1 MGTGTRLIL
10 GVVNLLLY
18 LRLCASAE
26 HCPGEIMPPELEG
39 PESGSVYISPND
51 VFFMSSVVHSF
62 LSTVQPNPFPKDL
75 FIQLLNSTD
84 ITSKTT
90 ITQVLRYELGFLV
103 CVAIGILYILLMPL
117 IGLCFAC
124 CRCCGNCGGYMYQK
138 QTKSIN
144 CRRRCFYWITFLITI
159 FILAGNVCMFLS
171 NTYTHENMST
181 APGEFNN
188 SLKNLQSYVNTIP
201 KQIDQVL
208 NESFVIVDNVT
219 YNIKEIGPLL
229 GSDIQRG
236 LEGVIIPAL
245 DSAAG
250 MAQIH
255 QNTSLLLYTLNATQ
269 KDLDLLDSNLTRV
282 KNHIN
287 MTLHNPGCKQCAHLQ
302 SDLDRLSLGASI
314 NLSSLSTLQSAV
326 DQANEIDLNA
336 QIQKGKDFLENIPET
351 VTNATTDSVQKVQQD
366 LQTIKRQIS
375 GVTRDI
381 PLDQLNEF
389 SNTLSGVQE
398 DTQKYTPTID
408 MAERIRWIIAI
419 VLCCL
424 ILLVVVCNLLGLVFG
439 PAGLAPRKDP
449 TDRSSTA
456 NCGGLFLM
464 TGVGFSFLFSWIFMI
479 IVLILFVVGGNMYT
493 LVCVPWKSQELF
505 QLIDTPGVIP
515 GFQLSQSLGLT
526 TKLTISDV
534 YNDCEINKSLWD
546 TLHLEE
552 IINLND
558 YLNVSKYTGT
568 VQEALKSSNVTL
580 PTIVLLDSKTQ
591 KQLRRFSATASSVNT
606 SSIMQQEITLSATN
620 LSYFADELDSL
631 ANTQSG
637 TVRTELKNEANDLR
651 FIQDQFNSIIKP
663 QLMVLHSEIE
673 GFSQIVSHING
684 TVENLLEKLNSAQD
698 FLNNNTT
705 QTVKSKL
712 IDFVDCQIGAFT
724 TLAEWANQTIT
735 EQVGR
740 CGPVAVTV
748 NSVENLLCSQLVDS
762 LNAFW
767 FSLGWC
773 MVFLIP
779 SIIFSVKLA
788 KFYRRMKY
796 RDEFLNDIMMSPIP
810 RVTLKPQ

>member
-1 MGTGTRLIL
+1 MGTCTRLIL

-18 LRLCASAE
+18 LRLCATAQR
-26 HCPGEIMPPELEG
+26 CPGEIIPPELDG
-39 PESGSVYISPND
+39 PDSGSVYTSPND
-51 VFFMSSVVHSF
+51 AFFMSPVVHSF
-62 LSTVQPNPFPKDL
+62 LSSVQPNPFPKDL

-84 ITSKTT
+84 ITDKTT

-138 QTKSIN
+138 QNNSIN
-144 CRRRCFYWITFLITI
+144 CRRRSFYWITFLITV

-171 NTYTHENMST
+171 NTYTHENMSS

-188 SLKNLQSYVNTIP
+188 SLKNLQNYVNTIP

-208 NESFVIVDNVT
+208 TESFVIVDNVT

-236 LEGVIIPAL
+236 LEGVINPAL

-250 MAQIH
+250 MAQIL

-269 KDLDLLDSNLTRV
+269 KEVDLLDSNLTQV

-287 MTLHNPGCKQCAHLQ
+287 MTLHNPDCILCAHLQ

-314 NLSSLSTLQSAV
+314 NLSSLGTLQSAL

-336 QIQKGKDFLENIPET
+336 QIQKGKDFFENIPET
-351 VTNATTDSVQKVQQD
+351 VTNATRDSVQNVQQD
-366 LQTIKRQIS
+366 LQNLKRQIS
-375 GVTRDI
+375 EVTRDI
-381 PLDQLNEF
+381 PLDQLNNF

-408 MAERIRWIIAI
+408 MAEKLRWIVALI
-419 VLCCL
+419 LCCL
-424 ILLVVVCNLLGLVFG
+424 ILLVAVCNLLGLVFG
-439 PAGLAPRKDP
+439 PAGLAPRRDP

-493 LVCVPWKSQELF
+493 LICVPWKTQQLF
-505 QLIDTPGVIP
+505 LLIDTPGVIP

-526 TKLTISDV
+526 TNLTISGV
-534 YNDCEINKSLWD
+534 YNDCEMNKSLWD
-546 TLHLEE
+546 ALHLEE

-558 YLNVSKYTGT
+558 YLNVSKYTGN
-568 VQEALKSSNVTL
+568 VQEALKSSNITL

-591 KQLRRFSATASSVNT
+591 KELRRFSTTTSSVNI
-606 SSIMQQEITLSATN
+606 SSIIQQEITLSVTN
-620 LSYFADELDSL
+620 LSYFADQLDSL
-631 ANTQSG
+631 ANIQSPG
-637 TVRTELKNEANDLR
+637 PVKTELHNEANDLR
-651 FIQDQFNSIIKP
+651 FIQAQFNSTIKP
-663 QLMVLHSEIE
+663 QLVALYSEIE
-673 GFSQIVSHING
+673 GFSEIVSNING
-684 TVENLLEKLNSAQD
+684 TVENLLEKLSSAQD

-712 IDFVDCQIGAFT
+712 TDFVDCQIGDFT
-724 TLAEWANQTIT
+724 TLAEWANQTVRQCIL
-735 EQVGR
+735 
-740 CGPVAVTV
+740 A
-748 NSVENLLCSQLVDS
+748 
-762 LNAFW
+762 
-767 FSLGWC
+767 
-773 MVFLIP
+773 LI
-779 SIIFSVKLA
+779 
-788 KFYRRMKY
+788 
-796 RDEFLNDIMMSPIP
+796 D
-810 RVTLKPQ
+810 